1 MASPLLIV
9 RAVAGLAMP
18 AAIGVAYIRQRRSRP
33 KSDPAPTASVGLASL
48 DRQSTLALLQAGEDV
63 TSGDLSGHRLRHA
76 DLSGR
81 RIIDTDFSHTWL
93 QGANLRGVDL
103 SGSRL
108 DHADLSKADL
118 RGAVLDQVIVTEAS
132 LWGADLRGADL
143 SGARNLVTATLRR
156 AWYDSAT
163 RFPPGFDP
171 ERAGMRAARL
181 E

>member
-9 RAVAGLAMP
+9 RAVAGVAMP
-18 AAIGVAYIRQRRSRP
+18 AAVGLAYVRQRRSRP
-33 KSDPAPTASVGLASL
+33 KPDPSPAAPVGLTSL
-48 DRQSTLALLQAGEDV
+48 DRQSTFALLQAGRDI

-81 RIIDTDFSHTWL
+81 HIIDTDLSRTWL
-93 QGANLRGVDL
+93 QGANLRGADL

-118 RGAVLDQVIVTEAS
+118 RDAVLDQVTMTEAS
-132 LWGADLRGADL
+132 LWAADLRRADL

-156 AWYDSAT
+156 AWYDNAT

-171 ERAGMRAARL
+171 ERAGMRAARSD
-181 E
+181 